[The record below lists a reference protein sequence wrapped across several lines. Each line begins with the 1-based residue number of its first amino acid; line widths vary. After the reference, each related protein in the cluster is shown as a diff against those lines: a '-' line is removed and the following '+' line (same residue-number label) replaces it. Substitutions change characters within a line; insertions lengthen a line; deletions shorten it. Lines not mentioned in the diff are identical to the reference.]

1 MSSTPRFRC
10 SVSID
15 KALLSETHTLTI
27 RSLPEYNALPF
38 HRFVGPHC
46 GDDLYGANGSDVLR
60 NLQAQSRARADAA
73 LSECAQLLMSPF
85 WMLTRESIASKL
97 KDAKGSVIETRKLWA
112 RKRPPDKMHIVGNRT
127 GINSDVF
134 ASRDSSE
141 RDPDVAIRVH
151 VPPILCIG
159 DANFAHNTR
168 GHAPTPNRRVSS
180 TWEGS
185 YIPRY

>member
-1 MSSTPRFRC
+1 
-10 SVSID
+10 
-15 KALLSETHTLTI
+15 
-27 RSLPEYNALPF
+27 
-38 HRFVGPHC
+38 
-46 GDDLYGANGSDVLR
+46 
-60 NLQAQSRARADAA
+60 
-73 LSECAQLLMSPF
+73 MSPF